1 MKSFFN
7 SINISDKDLEKA
19 EQKASTQDE
28 LVYQFFKNN
37 PNKLFTPLSVHKQLF
52 GSKVPETS
60 SRRSITRLTG
70 KGLLVKRKDIQEP
83 EKYGSLNYVWQLH
96 QVDSHGNLIL
106 V

>member
-7 SINISDKDLEKA
+7 TIGLTGKELEKS

-70 KGLLVKRKDIQEP
+70 KGLLVKRKDVKEP
-83 EKYGSLNYVWQLH
+83 EKYGQMNFCWQIANYDH
-96 QVDSHGNLIL
+96 HGNLIL